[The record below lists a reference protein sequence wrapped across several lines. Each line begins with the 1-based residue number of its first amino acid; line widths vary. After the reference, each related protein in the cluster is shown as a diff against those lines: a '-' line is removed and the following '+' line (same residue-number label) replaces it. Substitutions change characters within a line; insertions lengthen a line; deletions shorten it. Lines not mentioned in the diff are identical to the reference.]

1 MSIEPLVIACAAD
14 RQYALPLAVMLS
26 SVVANLDSQRTLKV
40 YIVDSGLDP
49 GTRSRIS
56 ASLPER
62 VTLHWIAPERTGFV
76 DLPLWG
82 RMTIATYDKLTIGRW
97 LPKSE
102 GRALWLDCDLLALA
116 DLARLWETVQ
126 GTYGILAT
134 QDMLV
139 PTLGARF
146 GVASYQELGIDA
158 DAEYFNAGIMLIDVA
173 RWRSD
178 DIAARALTYL
188 RRYRRRV
195 YFWDQEALNAAMV
208 GNWTKLDA
216 RWNWSPRFNRIAS
229 NDSGFE
235 SAEKSPWIIH
245 FIGNLKP
252 WHFEGKSAPYELYY
266 RYLDST
272 AWAGWR
278 PARNWKNIALSHYE
292 SFRFRNALSPLEKLA
307 MAVERAMTLRY
318 VSADRNAIADLKEE
332 TIRK

>member
-1 MSIEPLVIACAAD
+1 MTEIVAIHARESWIPEGSHGRSRCAPRGRSHGPRAVPSGASTGEHEAVELRD
-14 RQYALPLAVMLS
+14 GDKAHYLGKGVLQAVERAASHRMCRGPTVRTAARGHAELSGRQSRLATHAEGLH
-26 SVVANLDSQRTLKV
+26 L
-40 YIVDSGLDP
+40 VDSELDQGCGLGFGFAP
-49 GTRSRIS
+49 Q
-56 ASLPER
+56 P
-62 VTLHWIAPERTGFV
+62 VTLYWIAPERTGFV

-82 RMTIATYDKLTIGRW
+82 RMTISTYDKLTICRW

-102 GRALWLDCDLLALA
+102 GRRCGSTAIYWRSPSSAPLGN
-116 DLARLWETVQ
+116 RP
-126 GTYGILAT
+126 GNIRRLAT

-216 RWNWSPRFNRIAS
+216 RWNWSPDRPSCRPSAFQRTQLSRLDQAQCAAAGGLGRAS
-229 NDSGFE
+229 GMTKRS
-235 SAEKSPWIIH
+235 
-245 FIGNLKP
+245 KP
-252 WHFEGKSAPYELYY
+252 
-266 RYLDST
+266 T
-272 AWAGWR
+272 
-278 PARNWKNIALSHYE
+278 
-292 SFRFRNALSPLEKLA
+292 
-307 MAVERAMTLRY
+307 
-318 VSADRNAIADLKEE
+318 
-332 TIRK
+332 